1 MSKITDSIPDI
12 RFSFNHIK
20 PFANNRELF
29 SKLETTIY
37 NNVNNFRSVDWIR
50 DCRSNNISSL
60 KRRKIEGLPVKKL
73 LNDNRSLSNYT
84 KDILKEINKEVRMDS
99 DLVKFINED
108 ISESKNQSGGNYDI
122 SNNSNSN
129 LQNQNDDVDDLI
141 GDSDDDSDDEIEDNN
156 QNDNLYSSGYKHSSI
171 NKPDFDDFSQEMKF
185 VDTDDVTTYTVV
197 PGRLLS
203 YQAVCELTKA
213 IARSRLTVNIK
224 KDDSIK
230 YAEERERLKLKQE
243 LERYMKMTQIKADL
257 SSNFNVDIDEMSL
270 KQLQYYSGE
279 AKALY
284 ERLKTT
290 QIIIDGIDVVDK
302 VQSTVFK
309 DGIKIPGTKKA
320 IKFNNIGGAL
330 KETIFNRQSS
340 MYVATD
346 NLIEKYN
353 LHVSDEL
360 LAGLALLNT
369 IFKSASIVDV
379 KDKKKKKDEDSD
391 EEDEDDDDSDDE
403 EKEGS
408 NNDSEGESESDD
420 DSDDDSEDED
430 KDKDEK

>member
-1 MSKITDSIPDI
+1 MTKTTDSIPDI

-37 NNVNNFRSVDWIR
+37 NNVDNFRDVDWIH
-50 DCRSNNISSL
+50 DCRSNNIASL
-60 KRRKIEGLPVKKL
+60 KKYKIEGVGIKKEL
-73 LNDNRSLSNYT
+73 DDNKPLADYT

-99 DLVKFINED
+99 DLVKYINEETED
-108 ISESKNQSGGNYDI
+108 KNAQDGG
-122 SNNSNSN
+122 SQ
-129 LQNQNDDVDDLI
+129 QNENVNDLI
-141 GDSDDDSDDEIEDNN
+141 GDSSDDEDSNINVNTNADNQDDDSDS
-156 QNDNLYSSGYKHSSI
+156 NDIYSRYSKHSSI
-171 NKPDFDDFSQEMKF
+171 NRPDFDDFSQEMKF

-203 YQAVCELTKA
+203 YQAVCDLTKA

-243 LERYMKMTQIKADL
+243 LERYMKMSQIKTDL
-257 SSNFNVDIDEMSL
+257 ESNFNVDIDEMSL
-270 KQLQYYSGE
+270 KQLQYYSAE
-279 AKALY
+279 AKSLF
-284 ERLKTT
+284 ERHKTT
-290 QIIIDGIDVVDK
+290 ELIINGIDVVDK

-309 DGIKIPGTKKA
+309 DGIRIPGTKKA

-330 KETIFNRQSS
+330 KETIFNRKSS
-340 MYVATD
+340 MYVVTD

-360 LAGLALLNT
+360 MAGLALVNT
-369 IFKSASIVDV
+369 IIKNASIVDI
-379 KDKKKKKDEDSD
+379 KDKKKKAKDSDEDKDEDDEDDDEDEDEDLEDENDEKDSD
-391 EEDEDDDDSDDE
+391 NENSEDEDDENSDDE
-403 EKEGS
+403 
-408 NNDSEGESESDD
+408 
-420 DSDDDSEDED
+420 
-430 KDKDEK
+430 KDEE

>member
-1 MSKITDSIPDI
+1 MPKKTDLIPDI

-29 SKLETTIY
+29 SKLETIIY

-60 KRRKIEGLPVKKL
+60 KKRKIEGVPVKKS
-73 LNDNRSLSNYT
+73 LNDIRPLAEYT
-84 KDILKEINKEVRMDS
+84 KNILKEINKEVRLDS
-99 DLVKFINED
+99 DLSKFINED
-108 ISESKNQSGGNYDI
+108 VSDSNQTGGNSNSQ
-122 SNNSNSN
+122 SNNS
-129 LQNQNDDVDDLI
+129 QNEDLNESDLI
-141 GDSDDDSDDEIEDNN
+141 GDSEEDDEEDENETGDN
-156 QNDNLYSSGYKHSSI
+156 QDDVYSQYSSYHSSS
-171 NKPDFDDFSQEMKF
+171 KHDFDDFSQEMKF

-330 KETIFNRQSS
+330 KETIFNKQSS

-379 KDKKKKKDEDSD
+379 KDKKKKNKDSEDSED
-391 EEDEDDDDSDDE
+391 SEENEDSNENDSDDSKEDENGNSE
-403 EKEGS
+403 ELEEESG
-408 NNDSEGESESDD
+408 EESEEE
-420 DSDDDSEDED
+420 SEE
-430 KDKDEK
+430 

>member
-1 MSKITDSIPDI
+1 MPKKTDLIPDI

-29 SKLETTIY
+29 SKLETIIY
-37 NNVNNFRSVDWIR
+37 NNVNNFRSVDWIK

-60 KRRKIEGLPVKKL
+60 KKRKIEGYPIKKS
-73 LNDNRSLSNYT
+73 LNDIKPLAEYT
-84 KDILKEINKEVRMDS
+84 KNILKEINKEVRLDS
-99 DLVKFINED
+99 DLSKFINESVSD
-108 ISESKNQSGGNYDI
+108 SNQTGGE
-122 SNNSNSN
+122 NSNSQSN
-129 LQNQNDDVDDLI
+129 NTKNEDLDENDLI
-141 GDSDDDSDDEIEDNN
+141 GDSDEDEDDDDENETGDN
-156 QNDNLYSSGYKHSSI
+156 QDDVYSYHSSS
-171 NKPDFDDFSQEMKF
+171 KHDFDDFSQEMKF

-330 KETIFNRQSS
+330 KETIFNKQSS

-379 KDKKKKKDEDSD
+379 KDKKKKDDKDDEDDEDDEDDDEDEDEDEKDKKEENESD
-391 EEDEDDDDSDDE
+391 DDENESDDEDDEDEDEDD
-403 EKEGS
+403 K
-408 NNDSEGESESDD
+408 
-420 DSDDDSEDED
+420 
-430 KDKDEK
+430 

>member
-1 MSKITDSIPDI
+1 MPKKTDLIPDI

-29 SKLETTIY
+29 SKLETIIY
-37 NNVNNFRSVDWIR
+37 NNVNNFRSVDWIK

-60 KRRKIEGLPVKKL
+60 KKRKIEGFPIKKS
-73 LNDNRSLSNYT
+73 LNDIRPLAEYT
-84 KDILKEINKEVRMDS
+84 KNILKEINKEVRLDS
-99 DLVKFINED
+99 DLSKFINES
-108 ISESKNQSGGNYDI
+108 ISDSNQTGGNSI
-122 SNNSNSN
+122 SQSNNS
-129 LQNQNDDVDDLI
+129 QNEDLDENDLI
-141 GDSDDDSDDEIEDNN
+141 GDSDDDDDENETGDN
-156 QNDNLYSSGYKHSSI
+156 QDDVYSYHSSS
-171 NKPDFDDFSQEMKF
+171 KHDFDDFSQEMKF

-330 KETIFNRQSS
+330 KETIFNKQSS

-379 KDKKKKKDEDSD
+379 KDKKKKDNKDKDDEDEDESD
-391 EEDEDDDDSDDE
+391 EDEDEDEDEKDKKEDNEESDDDEDESDDEDDEDEDEDD
-403 EKEGS
+403 K
-408 NNDSEGESESDD
+408 
-420 DSDDDSEDED
+420 
-430 KDKDEK
+430 

>member
-1 MSKITDSIPDI
+1 MPKKTDLIPDI

-29 SKLETTIY
+29 SKLETIIY
-37 NNVNNFRSVDWIR
+37 NNVNNFRSVDWIK

-60 KRRKIEGLPVKKL
+60 KKRKIEGFPIKKS
-73 LNDNRSLSNYT
+73 LNDIKPLAEYT
-84 KDILKEINKEVRMDS
+84 KNILKEINKEVRLDS
-99 DLVKFINED
+99 DLSKFINESVSD
-108 ISESKNQSGGNYDI
+108 SNQTGGENSNSQ
-122 SNNSNSN
+122 SNNS
-129 LQNQNDDVDDLI
+129 QNEDLDENDLI
-141 GDSDDDSDDEIEDNN
+141 GDSDEDEDDDDENETGDN
-156 QNDNLYSSGYKHSSI
+156 QDDVYSYHSSS
-171 NKPDFDDFSQEMKF
+171 KHDFDDFSQEMKF

-330 KETIFNRQSS
+330 KETIFNKQSS

-379 KDKKKKKDEDSD
+379 KDKKKKDDKDDEDDEDDEDDDEDEDEDEKDKKEENESD
-391 EEDEDDDDSDDE
+391 DDENESDDEDDEDEDEDD
-403 EKEGS
+403 K
-408 NNDSEGESESDD
+408 
-420 DSDDDSEDED
+420 
-430 KDKDEK
+430 